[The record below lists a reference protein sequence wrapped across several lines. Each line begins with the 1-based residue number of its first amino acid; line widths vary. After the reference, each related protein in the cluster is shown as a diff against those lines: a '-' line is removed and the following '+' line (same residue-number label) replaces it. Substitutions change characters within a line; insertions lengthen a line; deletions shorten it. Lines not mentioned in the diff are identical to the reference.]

1 MVRYFTFSK
10 KRPNPT
16 GEDWTNF
23 FRGNWDQTFGLRAVK
38 ISEEIVT
45 FTSTHDPKLKA
56 SVCNKNGY
64 DLYAIGG
71 GFVLAFH
78 SEERKLLILNTNGM
92 GAQKHA
98 FQWTADNCPSKTA
111 DFTATDH
118 EVLAEMQTLF
128 EQGDVPVRYMERRL
142 GELATS
148 IQTSIQ
154 NSVAAVYATRA
165 EFNCFKIIFVV
176 MILAYLGILVGLFC
190 HVQKGDNLL
199 ADAIGAHSNEIKALQ
214 AGTGV
219 QAELNTATAKS
230 LESALATTK
239 ALSKKHEQFVESF
252 VTIEL
257 KQESMEAR
265 IEETANDVKMLRKD
279 LSYVLS
285 KVNNTNSSFIGDGKT
300 EQLQI
305 GSSDR
310 GLSLWTLSLWSMVSM
325 FISFVWNLAIG
336 ALVFVAIGASVRA
349 MVMTPEEKKKRQAG
363 KVA

>member
-10 KRPNPT
+10 EHANPT
-16 GEDWTNF
+16 AEKWRKFLTD
-23 FRGNWDQTFGLRAVK
+23 NWDCTFVLKSVK
-38 ISEEIVT
+38 ISEQIVT

-92 GAQKHA
+92 GTQRHA

-128 EQGDVPVRYMERRL
+128 DQGDVPVRFMERRL
-142 GELATS
+142 GELTA
-148 IQTSIQ
+148 SIQ

-165 EFNCFKIIFVV
+165 EFNCFRIIFVV

-190 HVQKGDNLL
+190 HVQRGDNLL

-214 AGTGV
+214 AGTAV
-219 QAELNTATAKS
+219 QAELNTATTKS

-239 ALSKKHEQFVESF
+239 ALSKKHEQFSENF
-252 VTIEL
+252 ATIEQ
-257 KQESMEAR
+257 KQENMEAR
-265 IEETANDVKMLRKD
+265 IEETTNDVKMLRKD
-279 LSYVLS
+279 ISYILS

-305 GSSDR
+305 GSSDG

-336 ALVFVAIGASVRA
+336 ALVFVVIGASVRA
-349 MVMTPEEKKKRQAG
+349 MVMTPEEKKKRQAA

>member
-1 MVRYFTFSK
+1 MT
-10 KRPNPT
+10 
-16 GEDWTNF
+16 D
-23 FRGNWDQTFGLRAVK
+23 NWDQTFVLQCAK
-38 ISEEIVT
+38 ISEKIVT

-64 DLYAIGG
+64 ALYAIGG

-111 DFTATDH
+111 DLTATDH

-128 EQGDVPVRYMERRL
+128 DQGDVPVRYMERRL
-142 GELATS
+142 GELT
-148 IQTSIQ
+148 TSIQ

-165 EFNCFKIIFVV
+165 EFNCFRIIFVV

-305 GSSDR
+305 GGSDG

-349 MVMTPEEKKKRQAG
+349 MVMTPEEKKKRQAA